1 MNKKLRF
8 LLLSLIT
15 VLTSAASY
23 AQTEFFIKF
32 QNSKS
37 VTESP
42 KDYFTYN
49 KGEGTSVAW
58 SSKGKHSCT
67 YNGDTYSDV
76 IKMESAT
83 QIYFTSTAEA
93 TVTIVQ
99 TTSNKAGDYLKFD
112 GNNLDASLANTTV
125 TVDATNKFNEY
136 VITNVAAGKH
146 TITRQSETG
155 LAYVKVEYTGKV
167 LSVLSTPQIS
177 FNETTGVVTIEGDAN
192 ASSIV
197 YTTDG
202 TDPSATN
209 GEAYAAPFT
218 VADGT
223 TVKAI
228 ALGDGETYTNSEIA
242 TAEVLLTITEVATP
256 TITSVYGTFALDC
269 ETADVTFEYS
279 TDGENFTAYT
289 KPVTLLE
296 DATVYARASRDGLV
310 SEVASA
316 EVAAVSKGEATK
328 SIVLHFNA
336 FNVEKENG
344 LSTLVGKDDAEGY
357 SISLNNPEKA
367 WSSANSIN
375 GYTSIKVSNGAQNT
389 LYLPSGVSA
398 TRITFYSYI
407 NSAPGRDCGWAEV
420 GNVDTQYADVL
431 MGAWNNASDPDVRTY
446 PLTGE
451 ETSINFTNAGEQL
464 AYYIVLDVLETKA
477 QLNADYAPA
486 EITLLADEEFEA
498 PTLTITDEAGEAVT
512 GLEVT
517 YESSNE
523 EVATVDAEGNIAITG
538 TVGEATI
545 TASVAGGETYMNAK
559 ATVKIKVLSA
569 DAVLKVTKNT
579 KIVLSKDEVDAHE
592 YFTATNNWS
601 DRTYG
606 ELTAKF
612 FNMSRPER
620 KLTITEKGAIAFEL
634 MVQNG
639 TAGRIYTYKVGGE
652 DAVSITHP
660 GGGIVS
666 SGIIEIPSDQVTI
679 TFAGTDASVY
689 PVAIKFYTEM
699 PETFTISEAG
709 YATYVTESD
718 EAAPVADGV
727 EAFIVSAVNSTWV
740 ALQAVNNIP
749 AGTPIILKG
758 KAGTYTFDPMEGEAD
773 NVGANL
779 LQASDGTI
787 TSGYVLANKGEVG
800 FYPVATTIPE
810 GKAYLPATA
819 GEAKN
824 FLALDGDAT
833 AISNIEAASA
843 QTTIYNVA
851 GQRVQNIEKGGLYI
865 VNGKKVFVK

>member
-15 VLTSAASY
+15 VLTSVASY
-23 AQTEFFIKF
+23 A
-32 QNSKS
+32 
-37 VTESP
+37 
-42 KDYFTYN
+42 
-49 KGEGTSVAW
+49 
-58 SSKGKHSCT
+58 
-67 YNGDTYSDV
+67 GDTYTISLNGKNAQSTEGFFSWNTSKHNFNTKFKGAEYAG
-76 IKMESAT
+76 ITFTSGLKMEGAT
-83 QIYFTSTAEA
+83 QISFTSLA
-93 TVTIVQ
+93 TSTVIIVQ
-99 TTSNKAGDYLKFD
+99 STWSANTIKFD
-112 GNNLDASLANTTV
+112 GAELAVADA
-125 TVDATNKFNEY
+125 E
-136 VITNVAAGKH
+136 AGTGCRIYTIADVEAGAH
-146 TITRQSETG
+146 SITRGSGESG
-155 LAYVKVEYTGKV
+155 LLYVSVEYTGATLEV
-167 LSVLSTPQIS
+167 LATPTIT
-177 FNETTGVVTIEGDAN
+177 FDDATGKVTIEGDAN

-209 GEAYAAPFT
+209 GEAYAAPFV

-242 TAEVLLTITEVATP
+242 SEKVSLVITSVATP
-256 TITSVYGTFALDC
+256 TITSVYGTFVLAC

-279 TDGENFTAYT
+279 TDGENYTAYT

-310 SEVASA
+310 SDVATA

-328 SIVLHFNA
+328 SIVMHYNA
-336 FNVEKENG
+336 FDVKTVNG
-344 LSTLVGKDDAEGY
+344 LSTLVGKDDTEGY

-407 NSAPGRDCGWAEV
+407 NAASGRDCGWAEV
-420 GNVDTQYADVL
+420 GDVDTQYADVL
-431 MGAWNNASDPDVRTY
+431 MGAWNKASDPDVRTY

-451 ETSINFTNAGEQL
+451 ETSINFTNIGEQL

-486 EITLLADEEFEA
+486 EITLIEDEEFEA
-498 PTLTITDEAGEAVT
+498 PSLQISSESDLPLDDLEITYT
-512 GLEVT
+512 
-517 YESSNE
+517 SSNE
-523 EVATVDAEGNIAITG
+523 EVATVDAEGNISIAG
-538 TVGEATI
+538 VGVATI
-545 TASVAGGETYMNAK
+545 TANIAGGDVFMNTK
-559 ATVKIKVLSA
+559 ASVKITVLSA

-579 KIVLSKDEVDAHE
+579 KIVLSKDEVEAHE
-592 YFTATNNWS
+592 YFTATNNWTERS
-601 DRTYG
+601 YG
-606 ELTAKF
+606 ELTAQF
-612 FNMSRPER
+612 FNMSRSER

-865 VNGKKVFVK
+865 VNGKKMIVK

>member
-15 VLTSAASY
+15 VLTSVASY
-23 AQTEFFIKF
+23 A
-32 QNSKS
+32 
-37 VTESP
+37 
-42 KDYFTYN
+42 
-49 KGEGTSVAW
+49 
-58 SSKGKHSCT
+58 
-67 YNGDTYSDV
+67 GDTYTISLNGKNAQSTEGFFSWNTSKHNFNTKFKDAEYAG
-76 IKMESAT
+76 ITFTSGLKMEGAT
-83 QIYFTSTAEA
+83 QISFTSLA
-93 TVTIVQ
+93 TSTVVIVQ
-99 TTSNKAGDYLKFD
+99 STWSANTIKFD
-112 GNNLDASLANTTV
+112 GVELAVADA
-125 TVDATNKFNEY
+125 E
-136 VITNVAAGKH
+136 AGTGCRIYTIADVEAGAH
-146 TITRQSETG
+146 SITRGSGESG
-155 LAYVKVEYTGKV
+155 LFYVSVEYTGATLEV
-167 LSVLSTPQIS
+167 LATPVIT
-177 FNETTGVVTIEGDAN
+177 FDDATGKVTIEGDAK

-209 GEAYAAPFT
+209 GEAYAAPFV

-242 TAEVLLTITEVATP
+242 SEKVSLVITSVATP
-256 TITSVYGTFALDC
+256 TITAVYGTFALDC

-310 SEVASA
+310 SDVATA

-328 SIVLHFNA
+328 SIVLHYNA
-336 FNVEKENG
+336 FNVEKVNG

-357 SISLNNPEKA
+357 SISLNNSEKA

-407 NSAPGRDCGWAEV
+407 NAASGRDCGWAEV
-420 GNVDTQYADVL
+420 GDVDTQYADVL
-431 MGAWNNASDPDVRTY
+431 MGAWNKASDPDVRTY

-451 ETSINFTNAGEQL
+451 ETSINFTNIGEQL
-464 AYYIVLDVLETKA
+464 AFYIVLDVLETKA

-579 KIVLSKDEVDAHE
+579 KIVLSKDEVEAHE
-592 YFTATNNWS
+592 YFTATNNWA
-601 DRTYG
+601 DREYG

-660 GGGIVS
+660 GGGVVS

-779 LQASDGTI
+779 LQASDGTV

-800 FYPVATTIPE
+800 FYPVATKIPA
-810 GKAYLPATA
+810 GKAYIPAD

-865 VNGKKVFVK
+865 VNGKKMIVK

>member
-15 VLTSAASY
+15 VLTSVASY
-23 AQTEFFIKF
+23 A
-32 QNSKS
+32 
-37 VTESP
+37 
-42 KDYFTYN
+42 
-49 KGEGTSVAW
+49 
-58 SSKGKHSCT
+58 
-67 YNGDTYSDV
+67 GDTYTISLNGKNAQSTEGFFSWNTSKHNFNTKFKDAEYAG
-76 IKMESAT
+76 IKFTSGLKMEGAT
-83 QIYFTSTAEA
+83 QISFTSLA
-93 TVTIVQ
+93 TSTVIIVQ
-99 TTSNKAGDYLKFD
+99 STWSANTIKFD
-112 GNNLDASLANTTV
+112 GVELAVADA
-125 TVDATNKFNEY
+125 E
-136 VITNVAAGKH
+136 AGTGCRIYTIADVEAGAH
-146 TITRQSETG
+146 SITRGSGESG
-155 LAYVKVEYTGKV
+155 LFYVSVEYTGATLEV
-167 LSVLSTPQIS
+167 LATPVIT
-177 FNETTGVVTIEGDAN
+177 FDDATGKVTIEGDAN

-209 GEAYAAPFT
+209 GEAYAAPFV

-242 TAEVLLTITEVATP
+242 SEKVSLVITSVATP
-256 TITSVYGTFALDC
+256 TITSVYGTFALAC

-279 TDGENFTAYT
+279 TDGENFTTYT

-310 SEVASA
+310 SDVATA

-328 SIVLHFNA
+328 SIVMHYNA
-336 FNVEKENG
+336 FDVKTVNG

-398 TRITFYSYI
+398 TRITIYSYI
-407 NSAPGRDCGWAEV
+407 NAASGRDCGWAEV
-420 GNVDTQYADVL
+420 GDVDTQYADVL
-431 MGAWNNASDPDVRTY
+431 MGAWNKASDPDVRTY

-451 ETSINFTNAGEQL
+451 ETSINFTNIGEQL
-464 AYYIVLDVLETKA
+464 AFYIVLDVLETKA
-477 QLNADYAPA
+477 QLNADYDPA
-486 EITLLADEEFEA
+486 EITLIEGEEFEA
-498 PTLTITDEAGEAVT
+498 PSLQISSESDLPLDDLEITYT
-512 GLEVT
+512 
-517 YESSNE
+517 SSNE
-523 EVATVDAEGNIAITG
+523 EVATVDAEGNISIAG
-538 TVGEATI
+538 VGVATI
-545 TASVAGGETYMNAK
+545 TANIAGGDVFMNTK
-559 ATVKIKVLSA
+559 ASVKITVLSA

-592 YFTATNNWS
+592 YFTATNNWTE
-601 DRTYG
+601 RAYG
-606 ELTAKF
+606 ELTAQF

-660 GGGIVS
+660 GGGVVS

-679 TFAGTDASVY
+679 TLAGTDASVY

-718 EAAPVADGV
+718 VAAPVADGV

-779 LQASDGTI
+779 LQASDGTV

-800 FYPVATTIPE
+800 FYPVATTIPA

-865 VNGKKVFVK
+865 VNGKKMIVK

>member
-23 AQTEFFIKF
+23 A
-32 QNSKS
+32 
-37 VTESP
+37 
-42 KDYFTYN
+42 
-49 KGEGTSVAW
+49 
-58 SSKGKHSCT
+58 
-67 YNGDTYSDV
+67 GDTYTISLNGKNVQSTEGFFSWNTSKHNFNTKFKDAEYAG
-76 IKMESAT
+76 IKFTSGLKMEGAT
-83 QIYFTSTAEA
+83 QISFTSLA
-93 TVTIVQ
+93 TSTVIIVQ
-99 TTSNKAGDYLKFD
+99 STWSANTIKFD
-112 GNNLDASLANTTV
+112 GAELAVADA
-125 TVDATNKFNEY
+125 E
-136 VITNVAAGKH
+136 AGTGCRIYTIADVEAGAH
-146 TITRQSETG
+146 SITRGSGESG
-155 LAYVKVEYTGKV
+155 LFYVSVEYTGATLEV
-167 LSVLSTPQIS
+167 LATPVIT
-177 FNETTGVVTIEGDAN
+177 FDDATGEVTIEGDAK

-242 TAEVLLTITEVATP
+242 SEKVSLVITSVATP
-256 TITSVYGTFALDC
+256 TITSVYGTFALAC

-310 SEVASA
+310 SDVASA

-336 FNVEKENG
+336 FNVEKVNG

-357 SISLNNPEKA
+357 SISLNNSEKA

-407 NSAPGRDCGWAEV
+407 NAASGRDCGWAEV
-420 GNVDTQYADVL
+420 GDVDTQYADVL
-431 MGAWNNASDPDVRTY
+431 MGAWNKASDPDVRTY

-451 ETSINFTNAGEQL
+451 ETSINFTNIGEQL
-464 AYYIVLDVLETKA
+464 AFYIVLDVLETKA
-477 QLNADYAPA
+477 QLNADYDPA

-579 KIVLSKDEVDAHE
+579 KIVLSKDEVEAHE
-592 YFTATNNWS
+592 YFTATNNWA
-601 DRTYG
+601 DREYG

-660 GGGIVS
+660 GGGVVS

-679 TFAGTDASVY
+679 TLAGTDASVY

-779 LQASDGTI
+779 LQASDGTV

-800 FYPVATTIPE
+800 FYPVATTIPA
-810 GKAYLPATA
+810 GKAYIPAD

-833 AISNIEAASA
+833 AISNIEASSA

-865 VNGKKVFVK
+865 VNGKKMIVK

>member
-15 VLTSAASY
+15 VLTSVASY
-23 AQTEFFIKF
+23 A
-32 QNSKS
+32 
-37 VTESP
+37 
-42 KDYFTYN
+42 
-49 KGEGTSVAW
+49 
-58 SSKGKHSCT
+58 
-67 YNGDTYSDV
+67 GDTYTISLNGKNAQSTEGFFSWNTSKHNFNTKFKDAEYAG
-76 IKMESAT
+76 ITFTSGLKMEGAT
-83 QIYFTSTAEA
+83 QISFTSLA
-93 TVTIVQ
+93 TSTVVIVQ
-99 TTSNKAGDYLKFD
+99 STWSANTIKFD
-112 GNNLDASLANTTV
+112 GVELAVADA
-125 TVDATNKFNEY
+125 E
-136 VITNVAAGKH
+136 AGTGCRIYTIADVEAGAH
-146 TITRQSETG
+146 SITRGSGESG
-155 LAYVKVEYTGKV
+155 LFYVSVEYTGATLEV
-167 LSVLSTPQIS
+167 LATPVIT
-177 FNETTGVVTIEGDAN
+177 FDDATGKVTIEGDAK

-209 GEAYAAPFT
+209 GEAYAAPFV

-242 TAEVLLTITEVATP
+242 SEKVSLVITSVATP
-256 TITSVYGTFALDC
+256 TITAVYGTFALDC

-310 SEVASA
+310 SDVATA

-328 SIVLHFNA
+328 SIVLHYNA
-336 FNVEKENG
+336 FNVEKVNG

-357 SISLNNPEKA
+357 SISLNNSEKA

-407 NSAPGRDCGWAEV
+407 NAASGRDCGWAEV
-420 GNVDTQYADVL
+420 GDVDTQYADVL
-431 MGAWNNASDPDVRTY
+431 MGAWNKASDPDVRTY

-451 ETSINFTNAGEQL
+451 ETSINFTNIGEQL
-464 AYYIVLDVLETKA
+464 AFYIVLDVLETKA

-579 KIVLSKDEVDAHE
+579 KIVLSKDEVEAHE
-592 YFTATNNWS
+592 YFTATNNWA
-601 DRTYG
+601 DREYG

-679 TFAGTDASVY
+679 TLAGTDASVY

-779 LQASDGTI
+779 LQASDGTV

-800 FYPVATTIPE
+800 FYPVATKIPA
-810 GKAYLPATA
+810 GKAYIPAD

-865 VNGKKVFVK
+865 VNGKKMIVK

>member
-23 AQTEFFIKF
+23 A
-32 QNSKS
+32 
-37 VTESP
+37 
-42 KDYFTYN
+42 
-49 KGEGTSVAW
+49 
-58 SSKGKHSCT
+58 
-67 YNGDTYSDV
+67 GDTYTISLNGKNV
-76 IKMESAT
+76 QSTEGFFSWNTSKHNFNTKFNGAEYAGIKFTSGLKMEGAT
-83 QIYFTSTAEA
+83 QISFTSLA
-93 TVTIVQ
+93 TSTVIIVQ
-99 TTSNKAGDYLKFD
+99 STWSANTIKFD
-112 GNNLDASLANTTV
+112 GAELAVADA
-125 TVDATNKFNEY
+125 E
-136 VITNVAAGKH
+136 AGTGCRIYTIADVEAGAH
-146 TITRQSETG
+146 SITRGSGESG
-155 LAYVKVEYTGKV
+155 LFYVSVEYTGATLEV
-167 LSVLSTPQIS
+167 LATPVIT
-177 FNETTGVVTIEGDAN
+177 FDDATGEVTIEGDAK

-202 TDPSATN
+202 SDPSATN
-209 GEAYAAPFT
+209 GEAYTAPFT

-242 TAEVLLTITEVATP
+242 SEKVSLVITSVATP
-256 TITSVYGTFALDC
+256 TITSVYGTFALAC

-279 TDGENFTAYT
+279 TDGENFTTYT

-310 SEVASA
+310 SDVASA

-328 SIVLHFNA
+328 SIVLHYNA
-336 FNVEKENG
+336 FNVEKVNG

-357 SISLNNPEKA
+357 SISLNNSEKA

-407 NSAPGRDCGWAEV
+407 NAASGRDCGWAEV
-420 GNVDTQYADVL
+420 GDVETQYADVL
-431 MGAWNNASDPDVRTY
+431 MGAWNKASDPDVRTY

-451 ETSINFTNAGEQL
+451 ETSINFTNIGEQL
-464 AYYIVLDVLETKA
+464 AFYIVLDVLETKA
-477 QLNADYAPA
+477 QLNADYDPA

-579 KIVLSKDEVDAHE
+579 KIVLSKDEVEAHE
-592 YFTATNNWS
+592 YFTATNNWA
-601 DRTYG
+601 DREYG

-660 GGGIVS
+660 GGGVVS

-679 TFAGTDASVY
+679 TLAGTDASVY

-779 LQASDGTI
+779 LQASDGTV

-800 FYPVATTIPE
+800 FYPVATTIPA
-810 GKAYLPATA
+810 GKAYIPAD

-833 AISNIEAASA
+833 AISNIEASSA

-865 VNGKKVFVK
+865 VNGKKMIVK